1 MSDVEH
7 NLAEIRQRMEDA
19 SARSGRGKDA
29 VELAAVSKTFS
40 SETIREAVEAGQTLF
55 AESRVQELA
64 AKAPELPS
72 SLRWHFIGRLQKNKI
87 RKMVGLVEAVHSVDS
102 LELAEDLNRIAGE
115 EGRRLDVYVQ
125 VNVAEDAAKQ
135 GFTPES
141 ARRHLE
147 ALLAL
152 PRLSVLGLM
161 TIPPLVDDPEKNRPA
176 FAALRGLRDALAAES
191 GVPLPG
197 LSMGMSEDF
206 EIAIEE
212 GATIVRVGSALFG
225 KRRSL
230 IRAAAEM

>member
-40 SETIREAVEAGQTLF
+40 SETIREAVEAGQALF
-55 AESRVQELA
+55 GESRVQELA

-72 SLRWHFIGRLQKNKI
+72 WLRWHFIGRLQKNKI

-102 LELAEDLNRIAGE
+102 LELAEDLDRIAAE
-115 EGRRLDVYVQ
+115 EGRRVDVYLQ
-125 VNVAEDAAKQ
+125 VNVSADAAKQ

-141 ARRHLE
+141 VRRHLE
-147 ALLAL
+147 VLLAL

-161 TIPPLVDDPEKNRPA
+161 TIPPLVEDPEKNRPA
-176 FAALRGLRDALAAES
+176 FAALRGLRDALSAEA

-206 EIAIEE
+206 AIAIEE

-230 IRAAAEM
+230 IRAEADI